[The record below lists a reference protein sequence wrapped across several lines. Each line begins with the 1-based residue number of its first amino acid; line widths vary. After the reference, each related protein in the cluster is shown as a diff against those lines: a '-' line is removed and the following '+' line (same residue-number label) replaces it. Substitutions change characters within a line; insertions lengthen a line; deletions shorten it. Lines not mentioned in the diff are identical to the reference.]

1 MYGYTLLE
9 IMPDIDPKTG
19 KLAEVNIIERRN
31 VLPDQQV
38 VLKRQGQWMPHWDLR
53 NATYKRH
60 YVLISS
66 GDLGLFSATTPLI
79 LAKKFTVANYVN
91 FSHTYGQP
99 IIHGKTVSESNV
111 DRKRLANEIANAA
124 QNKVVVTGIEDE
136 VDIKTFTMSNSEKI
150 YTGLIEFVN
159 REVSNLVLGS
169 ESMAGG
175 MQSYVG
181 STKAH
186 QDISGIA
193 SRCTAVI
200 LRTS

>member
-1 MYGYTLLE
+1 M
-9 IMPDIDPKTG
+9 
-19 KLAEVNIIERRN
+19 
-31 VLPDQQV
+31 
-38 VLKRQGQWMPHWDLR
+38 
-53 NATYKRH
+53 
-60 YVLISS
+60 
-66 GDLGLFSATTPLI
+66 I

-99 IIHGKTVSESNV
+99 IIHGKTVSESNA

-159 REVSNLVLGS
+159 KEVANLVLGS

-186 QDISGIA
+186 QDIFRDRIEVYRRYIENVMNEEIIPPPGGYRVYPRRIGVPVFEPDRDEQRGPHQA
-193 SRCTAVI
+193 LFADHGQI
-200 LRTS
+200 

>member
-1 MYGYTLLE
+1 M
-9 IMPDIDPKTG
+9 
-19 KLAEVNIIERRN
+19 
-31 VLPDQQV
+31 
-38 VLKRQGQWMPHWDLR
+38 
-53 NATYKRH
+53 
-60 YVLISS
+60 
-66 GDLGLFSATTPLI
+66 
-79 LAKKFTVANYVN
+79 N

-169 ESMAGG
+169 ESMAAVCSR
-175 MQSYVG
+175 MSALP
-181 STKAH
+181 KP
-186 QDISGIA
+186 IKIFSGIA